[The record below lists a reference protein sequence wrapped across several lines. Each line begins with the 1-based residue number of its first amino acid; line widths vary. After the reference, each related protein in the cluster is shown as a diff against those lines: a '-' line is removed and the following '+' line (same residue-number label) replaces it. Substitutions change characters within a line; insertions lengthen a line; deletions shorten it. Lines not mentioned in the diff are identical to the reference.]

1 MCIVLTGRNIDN
13 VFCGITPYEFVNVT
27 ITGTPED
34 KIAEYIEKGYSEEIL
49 ELIKIPMYYF
59 MLCKLGDAGETID
72 RMTKYSL
79 LNHTWEMLYSKSNP
93 LFNADKKALYYCF
106 APELAQYMVNNRTGL
121 EISKNKAADIFDS
134 IQGEAV
140 KILLSAGKC
149 ETYSSNYKGSEIV
162 SMLQDENIVSKGDTI
177 KFIHQD
183 WREFLAAFALKNKFD
198 LIAQRHNKN
207 CFNVEDMPCFNLNV
221 PNTVTEMFLQSLDI
235 SIDAA
240 GRCSGILKK
249 LKELTDGLNTEQP
262 VTQADEKDIVF
273 IESLCQFIEC
283 IPANT
288 KNYCFSEIKDYLNK
302 LINCFFGYTVGTGG
316 TIHSEKTL
324 PLFINIIVK
333 QSEYLRN
340 KKDYL
345 TALQY
350 IKYGQKKLD
359 SGSMKLLNQEGKV
372 YLYYAQSCYR
382 SEGISNPL
390 EMDKK
395 EAFGKGMDII
405 GKNADKHN
413 NMSSNLLAM
422 IESTPAPFIRDNNLV
437 QTNYVKAFWTYFDVM
452 NGNHSGKELVYS
464 LRQCAAL
471 LIKGYVKVDEDSP
484 RLQIIRNITYKLPSI
499 SADVFKDKSQSSQ
512 LRACVVDCTKG
523 GKPDFRPDK
532 INTPTLN
539 LAESLLEKIRYETS
553 DSYVSFLI
561 GCIELAKGNN
571 ESAKSILSKSANA
584 QAKIIL
590 HGVFGD
596 EVCKAVECIEAY
608 KSLKANVTDEFGR
621 IDSCHISYPIAEAE
635 QLMINY
641 NIFIEDAAKGK

>member
-1 MCIVLTGRNIDN
+1 
-13 VFCGITPYEFVNVT
+13 
-27 ITGTPED
+27 
-34 KIAEYIEKGYSEEIL
+34 
-49 ELIKIPMYYF
+49 
-59 MLCKLGDAGETID
+59 
-72 RMTKYSL
+72 
-79 LNHTWEMLYSKSNP
+79 
-93 LFNADKKALYYCF
+93 
-106 APELAQYMVNNRTGL
+106 
-121 EISKNKAADIFDS
+121 
-134 IQGEAV
+134 
-140 KILLSAGKC
+140 
-149 ETYSSNYKGSEIV
+149 
-162 SMLQDENIVSKGDTI
+162 
-177 KFIHQD
+177 
-183 WREFLAAFALKNKFD
+183 
-198 LIAQRHNKN
+198 
-207 CFNVEDMPCFNLNV
+207 
-221 PNTVTEMFLQSLDI
+221 
-235 SIDAA
+235 
-240 GRCSGILKK
+240 
-249 LKELTDGLNTEQP
+249 
-262 VTQADEKDIVF
+262 
-273 IESLCQFIEC
+273 
-283 IPANT
+283 
-288 KNYCFSEIKDYLNK
+288 
-302 LINCFFGYTVGTGG
+302 
-316 TIHSEKTL
+316 
-324 PLFINIIVK
+324 
-333 QSEYLRN
+333 
-340 KKDYL
+340 
-345 TALQY
+345 
-350 IKYGQKKLD
+350 
-359 SGSMKLLNQEGKV
+359 
-372 YLYYAQSCYR
+372 
-382 SEGISNPL
+382 
-390 EMDKK
+390 MDKK
-395 EAFGKGMDII
+395 EAFGRGMDII

-484 RLQIIRNITYKLPSI
+484 RLQIIRNITYNLPSI

-512 LRACVVDCTKG
+512 LRACVVDCTKD
-523 GKPDFRPDK
+523 GKPDFRPNE

-608 KSLKANVTDEFGR
+608 KSLKANVTDRFGR